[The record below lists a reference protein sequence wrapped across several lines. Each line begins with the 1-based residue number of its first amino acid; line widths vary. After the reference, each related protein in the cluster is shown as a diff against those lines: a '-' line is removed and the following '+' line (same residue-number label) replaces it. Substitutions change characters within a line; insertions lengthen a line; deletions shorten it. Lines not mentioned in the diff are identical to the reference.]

1 MTKISQPSVS
11 IETSKH
17 CNLKC
22 ASCDHASPWF
32 ESASFYSLD
41 VYERDMDA
49 LTEVMDIAELV
60 FAGGEPL
67 MHPQFVSFLELA
79 KRKQYAH
86 GVTMV
91 TNGVLLHKAPQ
102 EVWQLL
108 DGMNVSRY
116 PGVRLRVSDDELRAL
131 GERHGTR
138 VAIEEASKF
147 KYMLINDTI
156 DDPTL
161 IQSIFKGCYSAV
173 NCHTVFEGRYYKCSR
188 AHLMSEILGMA
199 GIAFEN
205 MDDGI
210 EIHAANLRQRLETYL
225 DDGSPL
231 KACQH
236 CLGSHGRE
244 RDSVQLRKLG
254 VVAEQQDR
262 TSYRDLLDPAAPRT
276 PEETTRP
283 AIMGKW
289 WLGDPF
295 VQQTPA
301 RDLTIVTK
309 PVTS

>member
-1 MTKISQPSVS
+1 MTKISRPSVS

-32 ESASFYSLD
+32 ETASFYSLD
-41 VYERDMDA
+41 VFERDMDA
-49 LTEVMDIAELV
+49 LTEVMDIGELR

-67 MHPQFVSFLELA
+67 MHPQFATFLEIA
-79 KRKQYAH
+79 KRKRYAE
-86 GVTMV
+86 GLTMI

-102 EVWQLL
+102 EIWQLL
-108 DGMNVSRY
+108 DGVGLSRY

-138 VAIEEASKF
+138 VVIEEASKF
-147 KYMLINDTI
+147 KYMLVNDTI

-161 IQSIFKGCYSAV
+161 IQSIYKGCYSAV

-210 EIHAANLRQRLETYL
+210 DLHSAGLGQRLQSYL
-225 DDGSPL
+225 DDDSPL
-231 KACQH
+231 QACQH
-236 CLGSHGRE
+236 CLGGHGRE
-244 RDSVQLRKLG
+244 RDSVQLRKPG

-262 TSYRDLLDPAAPRT
+262 TPYRDLLDPAAPRT
-276 PEETTRP
+276 PGETTRP
-283 AIMGKW
+283 AAMGKW
-289 WLGDPF
+289 WQGESI
-295 VQQTPA
+295 VQHTPA
-301 RDLTIVTK
+301 RDLTLVTETVAK
-309 PVTS
+309 

>member
-1 MTKISQPSVS
+1 MTKINHPSVS

-32 ESASFYSLD
+32 ETASFYSLD
-41 VYERDMDA
+41 VFERDMDA
-49 LTEVMDIAELV
+49 LTEVMDIGRLV

-67 MHPQFVSFLELA
+67 LHPNFVTFLEIA
-79 KRKQYAH
+79 KRKGYAH
-86 GVTMV
+86 GVTMI
-91 TNGVLLHKAPQ
+91 TNGVLLHKAPP
-102 EVWQLL
+102 EIWQLL
-108 DGMNVSRY
+108 DGIGVSRY
-116 PGVRLRVSDDELRAL
+116 PGVRLRISDDELREL
-131 GERHGTR
+131 GERYNTKVG
-138 VAIEEASKF
+138 IEEASTF

-161 IQSIFKGCYSAV
+161 LQSIFKGCFSAV
-173 NCHTVFEGRYYKCSR
+173 NCHTVFEGRYYRCSR

-210 EIHAANLRQRLETYL
+210 ELHAANLGQRLQTYL
-225 DDGSPL
+225 ADDSPL

-244 RDSVQLRKLG
+244 RDAVQLRKLG

-283 AIMGKW
+283 ATMGKW
-289 WLGDPF
+289 WLGDPV
-295 VQQTPA
+295 VQHTPSRA
-301 RDLTIVTK
+301 LTDVTK

>member
-1 MTKISQPSVS
+1 MSKINQPSVS

-22 ASCDHASPWF
+22 AGCDHASPWF
-32 ESASFYSLD
+32 QSASFYALD
-41 VYERDMDA
+41 VFERDMDA
-49 LTEVMDIAELV
+49 LAAVMEIGELV

-67 MHPQFVSFLELA
+67 MHPDLVTFLEIA
-79 KRKQYAH
+79 KRKRYAE
-86 GVTMV
+86 GVTLI
-91 TNGVLLHKAPQ
+91 TNGVLLHRAPV
-102 EVWQLL
+102 EIWQLL
-108 DGMNVSRY
+108 DGLSVSRY
-116 PGVRLRVSDDELRAL
+116 PGVRIRVSDDELRAL

-138 VAIEEASKF
+138 VVIEESSKF
-147 KYMLINDTI
+147 KHILVNDPI

-161 IQSIFKGCYSAV
+161 IQSIFKGCYAAV

-210 EIHAANLRQRLETYL
+210 ELHAPDLGQRLATYL
-225 DDGSPL
+225 NDGSPL
-231 KACQH
+231 KACRH

-244 RDSVQLRKLG
+244 RDAGQLRPQG

-262 TSYRDLLDPAAPRT
+262 TSYRELLDPGAPRT

-283 AIMGKW
+283 ATMGKW
-289 WLGDPF
+289 WLGESF

-301 RDLTIVTK
+301 RDLTLVTK
-309 PVTS
+309 SD